1 MASWRDAVGA
11 ASILVP
17 AIAIW
22 ICLRRFVASSRA
34 AWDQAEREQPKNGP
48 ETDLGNNS
56 TIPNLVYRKLH
67 AGTSPPDLPLWR
79 SAFFTALLSIGF
91 VLFWTWKHHV
101 DPRYAPL
108 WPGVHVILWSVMP
121 PVFFFYQWRH
131 IYAGLWIGPEYE
143 RFKMGQDL
151 ATKVWAAIA
160 LILGAIYKFGGI

>member
-1 MASWRDAVGA
+1 MVSWRDAVGA
-11 ASILVP
+11 ASVLVP
-17 AIAIW
+17 AIGIGM
-22 ICLRRFVASSRA
+22 CLRRFKTSSRTA
-34 AWDQAEREQPKNGP
+34 LEQAKLALAENGA
-48 ETDLGNNS
+48 ETDSGSNS

-67 AGTSPPDLPLWR
+67 AGTPPPDLPLWR
-79 SAFFTALLSIGF
+79 SAFFAAVLSIGF
-91 VLFWTWKHHV
+91 VFFWTWAHHV
-101 DPRYAPL
+101 DPSYTPL